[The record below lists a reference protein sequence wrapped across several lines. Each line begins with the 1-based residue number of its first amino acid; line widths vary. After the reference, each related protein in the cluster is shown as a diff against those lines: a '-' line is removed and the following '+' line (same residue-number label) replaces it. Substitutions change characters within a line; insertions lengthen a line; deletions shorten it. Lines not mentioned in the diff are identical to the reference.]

1 MNQDRPISIVPYI
14 EDLLNAHIPVLVYNG
29 ECDMTTNMVG
39 TKLCLNNMKARHGHD
54 KWLDSPCGLWN
65 VNNYPGGWAKEYD
78 YLTYVAVYN
87 SGHMV
92 LLHQYFGM
100 IKYRHTI

>member
-29 ECDMTTNMVG
+29 DRDMTTNMVG
-39 TKLCLNNMKARHGHD
+39 TMLCLNNMKARHGHD